1 MQEQIQK
8 LNEIINDASTS
19 NELKAIAR
27 NKLQKLQSASQS
39 QPSLDD
45 IFMRL
50 NSIIE
55 SEGAVNEEEVK
66 RIVSEELDN
75 VSINYDMLDSSLKAI
90 ISKGGSGGGTMT
102 IQSYIGGNVVSTSAG
117 KVRKLF
123 EVLLSDVE
131 SGNNSYLYGGAGTG
145 KTFIAKQLSK
155 ALNYKIIVV
164 NCNQFT
170 SPLELI
176 GGQTIEGYQEGKL
189 TRAWGNLD
197 LGMNPQGEP
206 YSGALLLLD
215 ELPKIDPNTA
225 GVLNDALS
233 TIKDPKTRNAKTGAM
248 MSPIIQN
255 GRGEDIEMK
264 NIYIMATG
272 NSLLNE
278 ADKDY
283 EANYK
288 QDLSLQDRFA
298 GCMYKVYIDYDFELN
313 NIMRNI
319 EVEGKIM
326 NLTFLWNYLIQLRNA
341 IVELGFTNRGF
352 VSSRLMINLRD
363 NYIAF
368 RLNMQKGANG
378 IKNPKTIQLGIKSFL
393 DIFTEQQRTEI
404 LNIAGSTANFF
415 AIVDAKNNMPI
426 DQLEDSNDTML
437 AETLIEAY
445 KTRIGEVL

>member
-1 MQEQIQK
+1 MREQIEK
-8 LNEIINDASTS
+8 LNEIINDANAS

-27 NKLQKLQSASQS
+27 NKLQALQGGASS

-55 SEGAVNEEEVK
+55 SEGAVNEDEVK

-75 VSINYDMLDSSLKAI
+75 ISINYDMLDSSLKAI
-90 ISKGGSGGGTMT
+90 INKGGSGGGTMT

-197 LGMNPQGEP
+197 LGMNSQGEP

-326 NLTFLWNYLIQLRNA
+326 NLTFLWNYLIQLREA
-341 IVELGFTNRGF
+341 IVQLGFTNRGF

-378 IKNPKTIQLGIKSFL
+378 IKNPKTIQLGIKSFM
-393 DIFTEQQRTEI
+393 DIFTEQQRVEI
-404 LNIAGSTANFF
+404 LNIAGDMENFF
-415 AIVDAKNNMPI
+415 AIVDAKNNLPI

>member
-8 LNEIINDASTS
+8 LNEIINDPTTS
-19 NELKAIAR
+19 RELKSLAMK
-27 NKLQKLQSASQS
+27 KLQRIQSSSSSQQS
-39 QPSLDD
+39 SLDD

-50 NSIIE
+50 NSILEQE
-55 SEGAVNEEEVK
+55 SSVNEEEVK
-66 RIVSEELDN
+66 KIVSEELKN
-75 VSINYDMLDSSLKAI
+75 ISIDYDMLDSSLQSI
-90 ISKGGSGGGTMT
+90 ISKGGSGGTMT
-102 IQSYIGGNVVSTSAG
+102 IQSYIGGNVVSTTAG

-145 KTFIAKQLSK
+145 KTFIAKQLAK

-197 LGMNPQGEP
+197 LGMNPQGES
-206 YSGALLLLD
+206 YNGALLLLD

-233 TIKDPKTRNAKTGAM
+233 TIKDPKTRNPKTGAM

-288 QDLSLQDRFA
+288 QDLSLQDRFS
-298 GCMYKVYIDYDFELN
+298 GCMYKVFIDYDFELN

-326 NLTFLWNYLIQLRNA
+326 NLTFLWNYLIQLREA
-341 IVELGFTNRGF
+341 IVQLGFTNRGF

-368 RLNMQKGANG
+368 RMNMNKGANG

-404 LNIAGSTANFF
+404 LNIAGDTSTFF
-415 AIVDAKNNMPI
+415 ALVDSKNNLPI
-426 DQLEDSNDTML
+426 DQLEDSNDMLL

>member
-1 MQEQIQK
+1 MQEQIEK
-8 LNEIINDASTS
+8 LNQIINDPSTS

-27 NKLQKLQSASQS
+27 NKLQRLQGASSS

-50 NSIIE
+50 NTIIE
-55 SEGAVNEEEVK
+55 GDSGVNEDEVK

-145 KTFIAKQLSK
+145 KTFIAKQLAK
-155 ALNYKIIVV
+155 ALNYKIVVV

-197 LGMNPQGEP
+197 LGMNPKGEP
-206 YSGALLLLD
+206 YNGALLLLD

-233 TIKDPKTRNAKTGAM
+233 TIKDPKTRNQKTGAM

-288 QDLSLQDRFA
+288 QDLSLQDRFS

-313 NIMRNI
+313 QIMRNI

-326 NLTFLWNYLIQLRNA
+326 NLTFLWNYLIQLREA
-341 IVELGFTNRGF
+341 IVQLGFTNRGF

-378 IKNPKTIQLGIKSFL
+378 IKNPKTLQLGITSFL
-393 DIFTEQQRTEI
+393 DIFTEQQRNEI
-404 LNIAGSTANFF
+404 VNIAGSTANFF
-415 AIVDAKNNMPI
+415 AIVDAKNNLPI
-426 DQLEDSNDTML
+426 DQLEDSNDTLL

-445 KTRIGEVL
+445 RTRLGDVL

>member
-1 MQEQIQK
+1 MREQIEK
-8 LNEIINDASTS
+8 LNEIINDANAS

-27 NKLQKLQSASQS
+27 NKLQSLQGGASS

-55 SEGAVNEEEVK
+55 SEGAVNEDEVK

-75 VSINYDMLDSSLKAI
+75 ISINYDMLDSSLKAI

-197 LGMNPQGEP
+197 LGMNSQGEP
-206 YSGALLLLD
+206 YS
-215 ELPKIDPNTA
+215 E
-225 GVLNDALS
+225 ALS
-233 TIKDPKTRNAKTGAM
+233 
-248 MSPIIQN
+248 
-255 GRGEDIEMK
+255 
-264 NIYIMATG
+264 
-272 NSLLNE
+272 
-278 ADKDY
+278 
-283 EANYK
+283 
-288 QDLSLQDRFA
+288 
-298 GCMYKVYIDYDFELN
+298 
-313 NIMRNI
+313 
-319 EVEGKIM
+319 
-326 NLTFLWNYLIQLRNA
+326 
-341 IVELGFTNRGF
+341 
-352 VSSRLMINLRD
+352 
-363 NYIAF
+363 
-368 RLNMQKGANG
+368 
-378 IKNPKTIQLGIKSFL
+378 
-393 DIFTEQQRTEI
+393 
-404 LNIAGSTANFF
+404 
-415 AIVDAKNNMPI
+415 
-426 DQLEDSNDTML
+426 
-437 AETLIEAY
+437 
-445 KTRIGEVL
+445 

>member
-27 NKLQKLQSASQS
+27 NKLQKLQSTSQS

-55 SEGAVNEEEVK
+55 SEGAVNEDEVK

-298 GCMYKVYIDYDFELN
+298 GCMYKVFIDYDFELN

-378 IKNPKTIQLGIKSFL
+378 IKNPKTIQLGIKSFM
-393 DIFTEQQRTEI
+393 DIFTEQQRVEI
-404 LNIAGSTANFF
+404 LNIAGDMENFF
-415 AIVDAKNNMPI
+415 AIVDAKNNLPI

>member
-1 MQEQIQK
+1 MQEQIEK
-8 LNEIINDASTS
+8 LNQIINDPSTT

-27 NKLQKLQSASQS
+27 NKLQRLQGTTSS

-50 NSIIE
+50 NTIIE
-55 SEGAVNEEEVK
+55 GDSAVNEDEVK

-75 VSINYDMLDSSLKAI
+75 ISINYDMLDSSLKAI
-90 ISKGGSGGGTMT
+90 ISRGGAGGGTMT

-145 KTFIAKQLSK
+145 KTFIAKQLAK

-197 LGMNPQGEP
+197 LGMNNQGEP

-225 GVLNDALS
+225 GVLNDSLS
-233 TIKDPKTRNAKTGAM
+233 TIKDPKTRNPKTGAM
-248 MSPIIQN
+248 MSPMIQN

-313 NIMRNI
+313 QIMRNI

-326 NLTFLWNYLIQLRNA
+326 NLTFLWNYLIQLREA
-341 IVELGFTNRGF
+341 IVQLNFTNRGF

-378 IKNPKTIQLGIKSFL
+378 IKNPKTLQLGITSFL
-393 DIFTEQQRTEI
+393 DIFTEQQRVEI

-426 DQLEDSNDTML
+426 DQLEDSNDTLL

-445 KTRIGEVL
+445 RTRIGDVL

>member
-1 MQEQIQK
+1 MQEQIEK
-8 LNEIINDASTS
+8 LNEIINDAKTS

-298 GCMYKVYIDYDFELN
+298 GCMYKVFIDYDFELN

-378 IKNPKTIQLGIKSFL
+378 IKNPKTIQLGIKSFM

>member
-1 MQEQIQK
+1 MREQIEK
-8 LNEIINDASTS
+8 LNEIINDANAS

-27 NKLQKLQSASQS
+27 NKLQSLQGGASS

-55 SEGAVNEEEVK
+55 SEGAVNEDEVK

-75 VSINYDMLDSSLKAI
+75 ISINYDMLDSSLKAI
-90 ISKGGSGGGTMT
+90 INKGGSGGGTMT

-197 LGMNPQGEP
+197 LGMNSQGEP

-326 NLTFLWNYLIQLRNA
+326 NLTFLWNYLIQLREA
-341 IVELGFTNRGF
+341 IVQLGFTNRGF

-378 IKNPKTIQLGIKSFL
+378 IKNPKTIQLGIKSFM
-393 DIFTEQQRTEI
+393 DIFTEQQRVEI
-404 LNIAGSTANFF
+404 LNIAGDMENFF
-415 AIVDAKNNMPI
+415 AIVDAKNNLPI

-437 AETLIEAY
+437 AESLIEAY